1 MNKQILLKLFN
12 QNARIAQTFGMK
24 LSYGENDR
32 AIITLPYNP
41 DLDHAGNGIHG
52 GVIGTLLDNAGW
64 FTCALAHK
72 GFVITSEISFHLLRP
87 AIKTELQA
95 QGEIIKIG
103 KRQII
108 AEMRCWNEIGKL
120 IAHGTGTFLS
130 IKKSYS

>member
-1 MNKQILLKLFN
+1 VNKPILLKLFN

-72 GFVITSEISFHLLRP
+72 GFVVTSEISFHLLRP

-95 QGEIIKIG
+95 QGAIIKIG

-108 AEMRCWNEIGKL
+108 AEMRCWNEIGNL

-130 IKKSYS
+130 IKKSYR